1 MYMFYFFHLRV
12 PFNFVWNDKI
22 LNEKKKQS
30 GMFKNHL
37 KSIDLLM
44 NYDGLTSFVQSI
56 HLHKDLIDWQTG
68 AIAV

>member
-1 MYMFYFFHLRV
+1 MFGLSKV
-12 PFNFVWNDKI
+12 NFVWNDKI

-44 NYDGLTSFVQSI
+44 NYDGLTSFLKSI
-56 HLHKDLIDWQTG
+56 PLYKDLIDWQTG